1 MAGVLGYTP
10 NPVGYGG
17 RRWLDAVG
25 RGGGRLVEVRL
36 CQLAGH
42 LA

>member
-10 NPVGYGG
+10 NPVRYGG
-17 RRWLDAVG
+17 RRWLDAEG
-25 RGGGRLVEVRL
+25 RGGGRLVEVHL

-42 LA
+42 SA